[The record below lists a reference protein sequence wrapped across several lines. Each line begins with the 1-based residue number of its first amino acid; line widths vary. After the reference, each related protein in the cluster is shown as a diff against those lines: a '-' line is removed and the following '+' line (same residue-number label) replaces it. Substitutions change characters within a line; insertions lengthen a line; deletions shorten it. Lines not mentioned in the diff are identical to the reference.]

1 MTTHI
6 IPIGN
11 SRGIRIPKAI
21 LEQAGLEG
29 EVELLLKG
37 KQLII
42 SSKRKAREGW
52 AEMYAEAKKRGDD
65 VLTEED
71 KEWLNAPPTSFDEE
85 EWTRSKALRSLL
97 GIT

>member
-21 LEQAGLEG
+21 LEEAGLEG

-37 KQLII
+37 RQLII

-52 AEMYAEAKKRGDD
+52 AEMLEEAEKRGDLE
-65 VLTEED
+65 LTAEDREWLDAPLSSEAD
-71 KEWLNAPPTSFDEE
+71 KEWT
-85 EWTRSKALRSLL
+85 W
-97 GIT
+97 